1 MDEKDAKLIKFLER
15 AIPSYIVRARDG
27 EWNDIRASRY
37 FSELLKKVKD
47 RKKAQEL
54 LNLFNRK
61 LRESHQ
67 RAKGLAPAAALKT
80 ISASSPP
87 VVIIDGPS
95 TIGPSQ
101 SITLT
106 GKTIAFPIAEGYG
119 WQLEGGLTG
128 VFHGLGEL
136 MEDGSSK
143 SFVITTSPECKNG
156 VLYLTAI
163 GTRSEA
169 YGSVTIQII
178 GGAEAEK
185 DPEDEENNGEDD
197 KEKSP
202 EEKAE
207 EEKKKEDEAKQKQED
222 EQQQKAT
229 LADWFNKEARKK
241 ILDGIKK
248 KFSKEA
254 LAAFWKAISPYMP
267 WIILGIVILI
277 IGIAIMSGITAD
289 AGTGKAGSTFKKPAD
304 PVTDSAAIEK
314 TIIAAGDKETVAKV
328 NDQTFTDIQKQ
339 LTQLEPSAVKN
350 SSPISQTTKDKITET
365 STKINQYLAKKDP
378 VLGREIITSVKSIL
392 ESTNEQAPAI
402 AVKTRLPLETIS
414 GFNWELH
421 YGTPLRK
428 EMPTEETGHSTYIYY
443 GEGKADAVDLYTNQS
458 ALVYPM
464 FDGQIVNI
472 SDDGTGH
479 KKVVIKNGD
488 YELLYAHI
496 DLEKNIGQGTKVTT
510 DKSIGQVATISEQSQ
525 LHLELSCGGIPIIT
539 TLLDK
544 LNYEQTVGK
553 SWGEFLWTHIK
564 KVLGQ

>member
-1 MDEKDAKLIKFLER
+1 
-15 AIPSYIVRARDG
+15 
-27 EWNDIRASRY
+27 
-37 FSELLKKVKD
+37 
-47 RKKAQEL
+47 
-54 LNLFNRK
+54 
-61 LRESHQ
+61 
-67 RAKGLAPAAALKT
+67 
-80 ISASSPP
+80 
-87 VVIIDGPS
+87 
-95 TIGPSQ
+95 
-101 SITLT
+101 
-106 GKTIAFPIAEGYG
+106 
-119 WQLEGGLTG
+119 
-128 VFHGLGEL
+128 
-136 MEDGSSK
+136 
-143 SFVITTSPECKNG
+143 
-156 VLYLTAI
+156 LTAI
-163 GTRSEA
+163 GTKSEA

-185 DPEDEENNGEDD
+185 DPEDEENDGEDD

-267 WIILGIVILI
+267 WIILGIVTLL

-350 SSPISQTTKDKITET
+350 SSPISKATKDKITET

-428 EMPTEETGHSTYIYY
+428 EMLTGETGHSTYMYY

-472 SDDGTGH
+472 SDDGAGH